1 MKKFLAVLLVLGLA
15 GSASAVVSMSVPSEV
30 AIGTTST
37 LVVSSDSVD
46 NYGGYIVITD
56 MVAGTFTNI
65 QILPGTGPDADAE
78 DLSADYPGWWFFQ
91 ALSTNPEVPVVPGD
105 HFTIDYTAN
114 DDFSLVLIELYDF
127 SENLTGTAEI
137 QNTPEPLTLG
147 LLGLGGLFLRRR
159 K

>member
-91 ALSTNPEVPVVPGD
+91 ALITNPEVPVVPGD

>member
-1 MKKFLAVLLVLGLA
+1 MKKVLALTLVLGLA
-15 GSASAVVSMSVPSEV
+15 AVASATVTMTVPAEV
-30 AIGTTST
+30 ENGMTDTIVITSDDA
-37 LVVSSDSVD
+37 S